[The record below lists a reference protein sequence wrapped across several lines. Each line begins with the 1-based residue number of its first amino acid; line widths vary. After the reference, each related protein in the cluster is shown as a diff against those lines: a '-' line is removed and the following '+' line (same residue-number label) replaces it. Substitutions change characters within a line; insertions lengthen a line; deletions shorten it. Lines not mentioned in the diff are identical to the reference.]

1 RSEETIVA
9 SRVSGLKNPE
19 FALLGTQLQ
28 SFSFYGESVNILDIT
43 YLSPLANG
51 SISKYLFILED
62 TTYTGSDTVFTI
74 SFRPRLGK
82 NFDGMKGQLFINTDG
97 YALQNVI
104 AEPVESKS
112 FSIRIQQM
120 YEKVQGRKWFPVQLN
135 TFISLPFAQMN
146 SFPLVGIGRSY
157 LKNIQLGV
165 PMKAIEFTPV
175 TLQMASGAT
184 QQPDSVWN
192 QYRINPLD
200 SREMTTYH
208 VIDSVGKAE
217 NFDAFVRLANI
228 LASGMI
234 PMGPVNLDLNRLMRF
249 NDYEGFRLGLGLA
262 TNDKIS
268 KKMVLSGY
276 YAYGFRDT
284 HSKYGGAFRL
294 HLYKKRNMW
303 AEAYYE
309 NDVSEMGGNHLNHEA
324 DMKWKDYYQ
333 LLINRMDRYEKK
345 GFRLNGRMIGN
356 LSATFTYEESFIK
369 TFNGY
374 YHTYIGNEMLQLSR
388 NSFTLLNTGLELR
401 YAPGE
406 KLARVGNR
414 EVRLGGRWPVIR
426 MRWLRGWDEMGNGEI
441 AYDRMDLAIEKTFR
455 IKNIGHFTARAIA
468 GGVEE
473 DVPLSVLSN
482 PSGSN
487 TVDYSEKK
495 YLGLSAPFTFE
506 AMRVN
511 EFFHSHF
518 TAVQL
523 RHDFRNLL
531 IKGEKFRPN
540 IILVHNMLWG
550 KMKYAESHTIETRQ
564 AVQGYHESGIIFD
577 NLLSSG
583 ITAFGLGTFYRY
595 GPYSLP
601 KTIDNLA
608 VKLSLSFSI

>member
-1 RSEETIVA
+1 
-9 SRVSGLKNPE
+9 
-19 FALLGTQLQ
+19 
-28 SFSFYGESVNILDIT
+28 
-43 YLSPLANG
+43 
-51 SISKYLFILED
+51 
-62 TTYTGSDTVFTI
+62 
-74 SFRPRLGK
+74 
-82 NFDGMKGQLFINTDG
+82 
-97 YALQNVI
+97 
-104 AEPVESKS
+104 
-112 FSIRIQQM
+112 
-120 YEKVQGRKWFPVQLN
+120 
-135 TFISLPFAQMN
+135 
-146 SFPLVGIGRSY
+146 
-157 LKNIQLGV
+157 
-165 PMKAIEFTPV
+165 
-175 TLQMASGAT
+175 
-184 QQPDSVWN
+184 
-192 QYRINPLD
+192 
-200 SREMTTYH
+200 
-208 VIDSVGKAE
+208 
-217 NFDAFVRLANI
+217 
-228 LASGMI
+228 
-234 PMGPVNLDLNRLMRF
+234 
-249 NDYEGFRLGLGLA
+249 
-262 TNDKIS
+262 
-268 KKMVLSGY
+268 
-276 YAYGFRDT
+276 
-284 HSKYGGAFRL
+284 
-294 HLYKKRNMW
+294 
-303 AEAYYE
+303 
-309 NDVSEMGGNHLNHEA
+309 
-324 DMKWKDYYQ
+324 
-333 LLINRMDRYEKK
+333 
-345 GFRLNGRMIGN
+345 MIGN